1 MTKESTRRT
10 WITRQNAC
18 RSRNALFLGV
28 IQFVTRI
35 VCNITNSNYE
45 KERVCE
51 NCRKRSWK
59 SHASFSVKMSGVPKT
74 LKNSRSRVDDASKI
88 FTRRIKLVERHSK
101 FFGHA
106 SKSVCVVLGTNP
118 IFRFYSLPWEAR
130 QRRSALI
137 NSVYTIAWNET
148 RSLTVSNF

>member
-28 IQFVTRI
+28 IQFETRI
-35 VCNITNSNYE
+35 VCNITNSTYE
-45 KERVCE
+45 KERVCG

-106 SKSVCVVLGTNP
+106 SKSVCAPAPDETFFAAGW
-118 IFRFYSLPWEAR
+118 ISG
-130 QRRSALI
+130 RRKI
-137 NSVYTIAWNET
+137 NLLWYDVIKK
-148 RSLTVSNF
+148 VSQIGFSKK